1 MPQATVTINGR
12 EYDKHTGLPLDV
24 ARTGHQAMRQGA
36 PSYTLPPLP
45 ADAAPAAPL
54 PTAAPVAT
62 GPTLLTPERPAAMPT
77 PERPTSAP
85 QAPAVSPTAAPSST
99 PLASK
104 RYEPIP
110 LPPVEPTIAASDYKP
125 FTAFTPY
132 TPPPST
138 AAPQAA
144 PARLRTPSTQA
155 VQASLASQPQPAA
168 STPAPVR
175 RPGHLPRTSAP
186 AASMH
191 NHQQP
196 SERHRGEV
204 PEQREHRTEQLVT
217 PPARHYAD
225 SPDPRPIAAAT
236 PEPRPEP
243 TTPPI
248 TATPA
253 PRSTPAEPPAPI
265 RTQPPAPTPAQLLDQ
280 RRQIAADV
288 TQAVAAALHE
298 EDSRSIYAPH
308 RPQPSPMASA
318 PMPEPTPAAMPQP
331 APAYTRSAVEPVRP
345 SVPAPETQPPATE
358 APVPELA
365 TPPQRQATNPASR
378 ARFGQLHS
386 YQPSAPERAASTLS
400 APLPEPTPA
409 RMADVPIDSGSSPR
423 GAATPEPLFTDDTY
437 SAAPEPAALPP
448 APDSDPYG
456 LTPEPFGFEQTPAP
470 YHEPG
475 ATAGDDLT
483 DDAFGR
489 ALQRLQGHG
498 GRRKG
503 SDIDEEFAAIDD
515 AIRALETPEAEPP
528 AHNGQLADARQSSA
542 AQEIAEF
549 ESELDLDFA
558 SELDTTEPHMGAGHT
573 PHQASDPNDALFAD
587 MDISETEASAF
598 ASELPS
604 APGSQG
610 QDEPGSHTPG
620 EALFAD
626 PAPYTHDD
634 DFQLEPTNA
643 PLATSANTPALDI
656 PPAPERTPH
665 VASYDYRPSSERTLE
680 SPYTPEL
687 PQINTQPRELVGT
700 KAPAPAE
707 HHTTVNRGESVQLDG
722 FHNRPRRT
730 PATQQSGLHQRGR
743 RIVQPTDPAYH
754 APQPAAQPLAE
765 PEPMAY
771 TQHDETPSPAPRPP
785 KRPARR
791 ARIVPKPSTGRYFD
805 IKPSKPHRQPY
816 YDQFDQLQH
825 QLSSPWQ

>member
-1 MPQATVTINGR
+1 
-12 EYDKHTGLPLDV
+12 
-24 ARTGHQAMRQGA
+24 
-36 PSYTLPPLP
+36 
-45 ADAAPAAPL
+45 
-54 PTAAPVAT
+54 
-62 GPTLLTPERPAAMPT
+62 MPT

-85 QAPAVSPTAAPSST
+85 QAPAVPPTATPSSA

-175 RPGHLPRTSAP
+175 RPSHLPRTSAP

-196 SERHRGEV
+196 SERHREEVERHRGEV

-225 SPDPRPIAAAT
+225 SPEQRPIAAAT

-308 RPQPSPMASA
+308 RPQPGPVTSA
-318 PMPEPTPAAMPQP
+318 PIPEPTPAAIPQP

-345 SVPAPETQPPATE
+345 SAPAPETQPPTTE
-358 APVPELA
+358 APASELA

-386 YQPSAPERAASTLS
+386 YQPSAPERPASTLP
-400 APLPEPTPA
+400 APLPEPTP
-409 RMADVPIDSGSSPR
+409 
-423 GAATPEPLFTDDTY
+423 
-437 SAAPEPAALPP
+437 
-448 APDSDPYG
+448 
-456 LTPEPFGFEQTPAP
+456 EPFGFEPTPAP
-470 YHEPG
+470 YHEP

-558 SELDTTEPHMGAGHT
+558 SELDTTEPHMGKGHT

-604 APGSQG
+604 VPGSLG

-680 SPYTPEL
+680 PPYTPEL

-754 APQPAAQPLAE
+754 APQPAQPLAE
-765 PEPMAY
+765 PELVAY

>member
-85 QAPAVSPTAAPSST
+85 QAPAVPPTATPSSA

-104 RYEPIP
+104 CYEPIP

-132 TPPPST
+132 TLPPST

-155 VQASLASQPQPAA
+155 VQASLASQPQPAT

-175 RPGHLPRTSAP
+175 RPSHLPRTSAP

-225 SPDPRPIAAAT
+225 SPDQRPIAAAT

-243 TTPPI
+243 TTLPI

-308 RPQPSPMASA
+308 RPQSSPVTSA

-358 APVPELA
+358 APAPELA

-378 ARFGQLHS
+378 ARFGQHS
-386 YQPSAPERAASTLS
+386 AST
-400 APLPEPTPA
+400 
-409 RMADVPIDSGSSPR
+409 
-423 GAATPEPLFTDDTY
+423 AT
-437 SAAPEPAALPP
+437 
-448 APDSDPYG
+448 
-456 LTPEPFGFEQTPAP
+456 
-470 YHEPG
+470 
-475 ATAGDDLT
+475 
-483 DDAFGR
+483 R
-489 ALQRLQGHG
+489 A
-498 GRRKG
+498 
-503 SDIDEEFAAIDD
+503 
-515 AIRALETPEAEPP
+515 
-528 AHNGQLADARQSSA
+528 N
-542 AQEIAEF
+542 
-549 ESELDLDFA
+549 
-558 SELDTTEPHMGAGHT
+558 
-573 PHQASDPNDALFAD
+573 
-587 MDISETEASAF
+587 
-598 ASELPS
+598 
-604 APGSQG
+604 
-610 QDEPGSHTPG
+610 
-620 EALFAD
+620 
-626 PAPYTHDD
+626 
-634 DFQLEPTNA
+634 
-643 PLATSANTPALDI
+643 
-656 PPAPERTPH
+656 
-665 VASYDYRPSSERTLE
+665 
-680 SPYTPEL
+680 
-687 PQINTQPRELVGT
+687 
-700 KAPAPAE
+700 
-707 HHTTVNRGESVQLDG
+707 
-722 FHNRPRRT
+722 
-730 PATQQSGLHQRGR
+730 
-743 RIVQPTDPAYH
+743 
-754 APQPAAQPLAE
+754 
-765 PEPMAY
+765 
-771 TQHDETPSPAPRPP
+771 PSP
-785 KRPARR
+785 
-791 ARIVPKPSTGRYFD
+791 GG
-805 IKPSKPHRQPY
+805 
-816 YDQFDQLQH
+816 
-825 QLSSPWQ
+825 

>member
-1 MPQATVTINGR
+1 
-12 EYDKHTGLPLDV
+12 
-24 ARTGHQAMRQGA
+24 
-36 PSYTLPPLP
+36 
-45 ADAAPAAPL
+45 
-54 PTAAPVAT
+54 
-62 GPTLLTPERPAAMPT
+62 MPT

-85 QAPAVSPTAAPSST
+85 QAPAVPPTATPSSA

-175 RPGHLPRTSAP
+175 RPSHLPRTSAP

-196 SERHRGEV
+196 SERHREEVERHRGEV

-225 SPDPRPIAAAT
+225 SPEQRPIAAAT

-308 RPQPSPMASA
+308 RPQPGPVTSA
-318 PMPEPTPAAMPQP
+318 PIPEPTPAAIPQP

-345 SVPAPETQPPATE
+345 SAPAPETQPPTTE
-358 APVPELA
+358 APASELA

-386 YQPSAPERAASTLS
+386 YQPSAPERPASTLP
-400 APLPEPTPA
+400 APLPEPTP
-409 RMADVPIDSGSSPR
+409 
-423 GAATPEPLFTDDTY
+423 
-437 SAAPEPAALPP
+437 
-448 APDSDPYG
+448 
-456 LTPEPFGFEQTPAP
+456 EPFGFEPTPAP
-470 YHEPG
+470 YHEP

-558 SELDTTEPHMGAGHT
+558 SELDTTEPHMGKGHT

-604 APGSQG
+604 VPGSLG

-626 PAPYTHDD
+626 PAPYTHYD